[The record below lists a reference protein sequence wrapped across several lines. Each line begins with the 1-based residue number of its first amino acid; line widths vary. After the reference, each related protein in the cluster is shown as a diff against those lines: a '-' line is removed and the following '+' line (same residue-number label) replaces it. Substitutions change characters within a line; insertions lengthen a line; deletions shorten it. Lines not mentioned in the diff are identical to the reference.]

1 MQDPKKNNRPL
12 YFDVGR
18 TIFTVGTLALLNV
31 LLWLLAALFTAV
43 YLMHA
48 NGDVSTN
55 AHVTFSAKFA
65 LLALIPL
72 NWFFWKTKMSEG
84 KWRVLFF
91 RTTK

>member
-12 YFDVGR
+12 YFDVSR
-18 TIFTVGTLALLNV
+18 SIVSIIVLALLNF
-31 LLWLLAALFTAV
+31 LTWLLAALFTAV

-65 LLALIPL
+65 FLALIPL
-72 NWFFWKTKMSEG
+72 NWVIWKTKLSDG
-84 KWRVLFF
+84 KWRVAFF
-91 RTTK
+91 RT